1 MPRVIIMGVIKYL
14 VLKKLSGKEHYLYA
28 LYEYLMNNA
37 SPKEVET
44 KYQISRNHIRS
55 IKQRIREK
63 HSTHGEEIARR
74 AIPIILRIPMPQLT
88 IVINGEISF
97 FCRVC
102 GKEHNT
108 IYPEDHIA
116 KKHREI
122 LKNYVRIVIEEIKS
136 KRVIQ

>member
-1 MPRVIIMGVIKYL
+1 
-14 VLKKLSGKEHYLYA
+14 VLKRLCGKEHYLYA
-28 LYEYLMNNA
+28 LYEYINNNA
-37 SPKEVET
+37 SPKDIET

-55 IKQRIREK
+55 IKQRTREK

-74 AIPIILRIPMPQLT
+74 AIPVILKTPMPQLT
-88 IVINGEISF
+88 LTLNGEISF

-102 GKEHNT
+102 GKEYNT

-122 LKNYVRIVIEEIKS
+122 LRNYTKIIIERL
-136 KRVIQ
+136 KRA